1 LQPSI
6 DVKDE
11 ELITSLLEDPS
22 RRNKLP
28 EDVIADGR
36 TYTFLLDMKPAP
48 IPADLEMGTQIVVR
62 GERVLGSGRQ
72 MDSEHEGLTGA
83 ITNWN
88 HRAGKYK
95 VAYADDYEWIAWP
108 TDLEIEI
115 VTQPE
120 EVILEA
126 PGFYVR
132 CVTHQHPRLGD
143 KCVLCAF
150 AVVPA
155 GPPFDLHKMHHTVPF
170 TATGAKTGSIL
181 LGDDAESMD
190 RAVALGNRRGS
201 VAVNV
206 LPPDLLRPAVRYT
219 IRDALTNEVLPGAS
233 VSFRHMTSASVPV
246 LTFRNGEDVKLEEEG
261 VYAAVASGGGLD
273 GCPWSLV
280 HMNTVWAGGLM
291 RGEQDVM
298 LSRQVH
304 SHEELRIVVSWAKA
318 PLEIDTHISMSTGE
332 TVDWELGG
340 TWVRGVKLD
349 MDVLTGAGPETATI
363 KVNKTMGYSLSLK
376 LVGEGVDAR
385 SWDETQCK
393 VDLYDHTGLLTSFQ
407 APKQGSSTSSRYW
420 HVFALDG
427 SMWKRP
433 GKGLIRVNQ
442 VSHTSLAQLAV
453 PGWTLFEAARRGHWD
468 DLCEQLSLVQKGRA
482 ADLQT
487 HTGQPLICPHRL
499 AGLTSASGETLLM
512 LVCSHDESQSEDPA
526 KGNERLETPLAK
538 QEKAMQMLL
547 SLTVELEK
555 KARTHHANEFGIPTE
570 DAWMSEVKR
579 LGYNHGFIF
588 RLASD
593 ASAPVAVHILN
604 ILAPMV
610 KRMSTVSPLKSFFLT
625 HGEEMLLRCVEAR
638 HHSSL
643 VPVLTA
649 LLGIDAVWERRQR
662 RRLQTND
669 HVQVEVVSG
678 SGVWHNAIIYCKTA
692 ETFEVVISDDDMD
705 DAKNTGVQC
714 DPPPE
719 EHQPSLMTRESKPPP
734 AAADKAN
741 VSEPAQG
748 WWREKPNLSD
758 LLKNVVPS
766 KLKLRSRALERLQML
781 HKEMLLQVKKIDFN
795 SRLSV
800 QNKDLMMAEKN
811 YKTAVFLVQD
821 KSFNHLYAT

>member
-1 LQPSI
+1 
-6 DVKDE
+6 
-11 ELITSLLEDPS
+11 
-22 RRNKLP
+22 
-28 EDVIADGR
+28 
-36 TYTFLLDMKPAP
+36 MKPAP
-48 IPADLEMGTQIVVR
+48 IPSDLEMGTQIVVK
-62 GERVLGSGRQ
+62 GERVLGSGKQ
-72 MDSEHEGLTGA
+72 VNAEQEGITGA

-108 TDLEIEI
+108 THLEIEI

-120 EVILEA
+120 EVTLEA
-126 PGFYVR
+126 PGFFVR
-132 CVTHQHPRLGD
+132 CSTHQHPRLGD

-150 AVVPA
+150 AVVPS

-170 TATGAKTGSIL
+170 TATGVKTGSIL

-219 IRDALTNEVLPGAS
+219 IRDALTSEFLPGAS
-233 VSFRHMTSASVPV
+233 VSFRHVTDPSIPV
-246 LTFRNGEDVKLEEEG
+246 VTVRNGEEVKLGEEG
-261 VYAAVASGGGLD
+261 VYSAVATGGGLD

-298 LSRQVH
+298 LSRYVQ

-318 PLEIDTHISMSTGE
+318 PLEIDTEIAISTGE

-340 TWVRGVKLD
+340 TWVSGVRLD
-349 MDVLTGAGPETATI
+349 MDVVTGAGPETATI
-363 KVNKTMGYSLSLK
+363 KVNKGMGYALSLK
-376 LVGEGVDAR
+376 LVGEGADAR
-385 SWDETQCK
+385 TWDETLCK
-393 VDLYDHTGLLTSFQ
+393 VDLYDRTGLVISFQ
-407 APKQGSSTSSRYW
+407 APKHGLFHSARYW

-427 SMWKRP
+427 SMWSKP
-433 GKGLIRVNQ
+433 GRGVIRVNQ
-442 VSHTSLAQLAV
+442 VSQTSLPQLAV

-468 DLCEQLSLVQKGRA
+468 DLCEQLSLVGKGRA

-512 LVCSHDESQSEDPA
+512 LVCSHDEAQSEDPA

-538 QEKAMQMLL
+538 QEKALHLLL

-555 KARTHHANEFGIPTE
+555 KARTHHANEFGIPTQ
-570 DAWMSEVKR
+570 DAWMSEAKR
-579 LGYNHGFIF
+579 LGYRSGLIF

-593 ASAPVAVHILN
+593 ASATVAVHVLN

-610 KRMSTVSPLKSFFLT
+610 NRMSAVSPLKSFFLT
-625 HGEEMLLRCVEAR
+625 HGEELLLRCVESR

-649 LLGIDAVWERRQR
+649 LLAIDAVWERRQR

-669 HVQVEVVSG
+669 QVQVEVIQG
-678 SGVWHNAIIYCKTA
+678 SGIWRNAIIYCKTA
-692 ETFEVVISDDDMD
+692 ETFEVVISDNEAE
-705 DAKNTGVQC
+705 DARSTAVQC
-714 DPPPE
+714 DPPLGE
-719 EHQPSLMTRESKPPP
+719 GSP
-734 AAADKAN
+734 APVDKGHLWAP
-741 VSEPAQG
+741 VEG

-758 LLKNVVPS
+758 LMKNVVPS
-766 KLKLRSRALERLQML
+766 KMKLRSRALERLQAL
-781 HKEMLLQVKKIDFN
+781 HKEVLLLVKKIDFN

-800 QNKDLMMAEKN
+800 QNKDLMQAEKN
-811 YKTAVFLVQD
+811 YKNAVFLVQD
-821 KSFNHLYAT
+821 KAFNHLYAQ